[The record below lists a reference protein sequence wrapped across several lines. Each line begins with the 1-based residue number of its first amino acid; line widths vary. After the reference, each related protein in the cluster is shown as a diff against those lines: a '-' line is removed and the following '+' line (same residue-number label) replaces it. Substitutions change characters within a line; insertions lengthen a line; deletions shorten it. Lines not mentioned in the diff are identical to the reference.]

1 MEFKFDFKAPSLKP
15 PLKFDS
21 CALCPKPLSRWEPP
35 KRVPKKYLAHRSS
48 IMRKFR
54 GQALIEYG
62 LLLVL
67 VVAIVVAALA
77 VFGSTLTDLFS
88 SINSKIA
95 DALA

>member
-1 MEFKFDFKAPSLKP
+1 
-15 PLKFDS
+15 
-21 CALCPKPLSRWEPP
+21 
-35 KRVPKKYLAHRSS
+35 
-48 IMRKFR
+48 MRKFR

-88 SINSKIA
+88 SINTKIA